1 MSALQAA
8 ARSCVTWLASEGER
22 EDRLGD
28 LEELLG
34 SVERKA
40 GAAVAGRRYLRE
52 SAAICLSII
61 QRRVRRAITNGGLD
75 MARIILWAAISVA
88 GVFLFL
94 HLGGGSVF
102 VYMQPFEWGVMLAA
116 MIGFAAAGRR
126 LGAWPGIL
134 ADLRRA
140 GDIGGGARLKRRA
153 AYLRKPEPSAE
164 FAHLDGIFAIA
175 RQAGP
180 QEADRLIGGGIAL
193 FREKGRQR
201 LRVVE
206 QTARDAYAGAAIAGL
221 FGCVHIMENLE
232 EPLVVLGHLFGGALS
247 AVFFGV
253 ILGRAVVAP
262 IASQLSALH
271 EQQAREMEA
280 LRLSLGE
287 RGAPVPAET
296 FDVLASGLT
305 SYA

>member
-1 MSALQAA
+1 MSALQSM
-8 ARSCVTWLASEGER
+8 ARTCIAWLASENER

-34 SVERKA
+34 AVERKA
-40 GAAVAGRRYLRE
+40 GAQAATRRYLRE
-52 SAAICLSII
+52 AAAICLSII
-61 QRRVRRAITNGGLD
+61 QRRIRRAITNGGLD
-75 MARIILWAAISVA
+75 MARIILWAALSVG
-88 GVFLFL
+88 GVF
-94 HLGGGSVF
+94 
-102 VYMQPFEWGVMLAA
+102 
-116 MIGFAAAGRR
+116 
-126 LGAWPGIL
+126 
-134 ADLRRA
+134 
-140 GDIGGGARLKRRA
+140 
-153 AYLRKPEPSAE
+153 
-164 FAHLDGIFAIA
+164 
-175 RQAGP
+175 
-180 QEADRLIGGGIAL
+180 L

-201 LRVVE
+201 LGVVE
-206 QTARDAYAGAAIAGL
+206 QTARDAYAAASIAGL

-253 ILGRAVVAP
+253 ILGRALIAP

-280 LRLSLGE
+280 LRLSLGD
-287 RGAPVPAET
+287 RGRPVPAET

>member
-1 MSALQAA
+1 MSALHSM
-8 ARSCVTWLASEGER
+8 ARACIAWLASENER

-34 SVERKA
+34 AVERKA
-40 GAAVAGRRYLRE
+40 GARAATRRYLRE
-52 SAAICLSII
+52 AAAICLSII
-61 QRRVRRAITNGGLD
+61 QRRIRRSITNGGLD
-75 MARIILWAAISVA
+75 MARIILWAALSVG

-140 GDIGGGARLKRRA
+140 GEVGGHSRLARRA
-153 AYLRKPEPSAE
+153 AYLKKPEPSAE
-164 FAHLDGIFAIA
+164 FAHLGGVFAIA
-175 RQAGP
+175 EQVGP
-180 QEADRLIGGGIAL
+180 QEADRQIAGGIAL

-201 LRVVE
+201 LGVVE

-221 FGCVHIMENLE
+221 FGCVHIVENLE
-232 EPLVVLGHLFGGALS
+232 EPLMVLGHLFGGALS

-253 ILGRAVVAP
+253 ILGRAVIAP

-280 LRLSLGE
+280 LRLSLGD
-287 RGAPVPAET
+287 RDRPVPAET

>member
-8 ARSCVTWLASEGER
+8 ARACIVWLASDEER

-34 SVERKA
+34 AVERRA
-40 GAAVAGRRYLRE
+40 GAAIAGRRCLRE
-52 SAAICLSII
+52 AAEICLSII
-61 QRRVRRAITNGGLD
+61 RRRIRRAITGGLD
-75 MARIILWAAISVA
+75 VARIILWAALSVA
-88 GVFLFL
+88 GVLLFL
-94 HLGGGSVF
+94 HLGGGSVL

-140 GDIGGGARLKRRA
+140 GELGGRARLARRA
-153 AYLRKPEPSAE
+153 AYLRKPEPCAE
-164 FAHLDGIFAIA
+164 FSHLDGIFAVA

-180 QEADRLIGGGIAL
+180 AEADRLIGGGIAL
-193 FREKGRQR
+193 FREKSRQR

-221 FGCVHIMENLE
+221 FGLGHILENLE
-232 EPLVVLGHLFGGALS
+232 EPLAVLGHLLGGALS
-247 AVFFGV
+247 AVFFGA
-253 ILGRAVVAP
+253 ILGRAVIAP
-262 IASQLSALH
+262 IASQLAALH

-280 LRLSLGE
+280 LRLSLGA
-287 RGAPVPAET
+287 RDQPVPAET
-296 FDVLASGLT
+296 FDALASGFTL
-305 SYA
+305 YA